1 MKGKIVIAVAM
12 VSLIAFS
19 GLVTA
24 CQGQALAGPYSPVI
38 SDVPVKGEAVWA
50 GSYKEDIQPIFDQYC
65 VTCHNSAQAANGLRL
80 DTYQG
85 VMKGTQYGR
94 VIIPGEPGG
103 STLLR
108 ILYLT
113 PQPQVHMPH
122 GDVKL
127 SKNRIEN
134 ILLWIRAGATDN

>member
-1 MKGKIVIAVAM
+1 MKGKIFFVVAM
-12 VSLIAFS
+12 VSLVAFS

-24 CQGQALAGPYSPVI
+24 CQQQALAGSSGPVI
-38 SDVPVKGEAVWA
+38 SDVPIKGEAVWA
-50 GSYKEDIQPIFDQYC
+50 GSYKEDIQPIFEQYC

-113 PQPQVHMPH
+113 PAPQVHMPH

-134 ILLWIRAGATDN
+134 ISLWIQGGATNN

>member
-1 MKGKIVIAVAM
+1 MKGKILIVVAM

-24 CQGQALAGPYSPVI
+24 CQGQALDGPASPVI
-38 SDVPVKGEAVWA
+38 SDVPVKGEVVWA
-50 GSYKEDIQPIFDQYC
+50 GSYKEDIQPVFDQYC

-108 ILYLT
+108 ILQLT
-113 PQPQVHMPH
+113 PEPQVHMPNS
-122 GDVKL
+122 DIKL

-134 ILLWIRAGATDN
+134 ISLWIQAGAPNN